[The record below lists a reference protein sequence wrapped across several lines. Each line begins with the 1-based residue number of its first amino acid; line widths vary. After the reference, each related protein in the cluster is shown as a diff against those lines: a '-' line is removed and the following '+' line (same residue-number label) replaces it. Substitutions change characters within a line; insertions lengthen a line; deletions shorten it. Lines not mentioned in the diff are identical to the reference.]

1 MVHDL
6 RVRWCICGF
15 VYSLLHK
22 NSNDDFCVLMI
33 DKWSEIVSIKY
44 IPMLFKSSRK
54 DEFGF
59 NSDFTTVPKIIKK
72 IFASKPILS
81 RLEQKNNIFLVYGP
95 DKWAQKPDIYRC
107 ISSRLDKLGFNA
119 DLQNSF
125 GKVYITEKREIF
137 NAKNSVEWKIVV
149 QVAVWLLSGPNY
161 RWWVI
166 TPRQSGRQTTHLAP
180 HLTHH
185 SNNNLGRPQGTP
197 TGVGK

>member
-1 MVHDL
+1 M
-6 RVRWCICGF
+6 
-15 VYSLLHK
+15 LHK

-95 DKWAQKPDIYRC
+95 DK
-107 ISSRLDKLGFNA
+107 
-119 DLQNSF
+119 
-125 GKVYITEKREIF
+125 
-137 NAKNSVEWKIVV
+137 
-149 QVAVWLLSGPNY
+149 
-161 RWWVI
+161 
-166 TPRQSGRQTTHLAP
+166 
-180 HLTHH
+180 
-185 SNNNLGRPQGTP
+185 
-197 TGVGK
+197 